1 MRDDYGRLLDAS
13 ADDLGRI
20 RTGGDSGD
28 IGGLD
33 VVPTRTVALFS
44 GPVKLD
50 DKGEAKIALD
60 IPDFIGQLRLMAV
73 AYAKT
78 RVGSA
83 EQRLFVRDAVTA
95 DVVLPRFLAPGD
107 RGRVALSLHN
117 VDGQAGDYRVT
128 LEATRRGGAR
138 PAGRRDTQAGGQPAR
153 AADLDAQGGRRRLRQ
168 GRGRGRRAGQLRG
181 APRMGHPGARGADA
195 DRRRHRLAAR
205 SRRAS

>member
-1 MRDDYGRLLDAS
+1 MG
-13 ADDLGRI
+13 
-20 RTGGDSGD
+20 TGGDSGD

-60 IPDFIGQLRLMAV
+60 IPDFIGQLRIMTV

-83 EQRLFVRDAVTA
+83 EQRMFVRDAGTA
-95 DVVLPRFLAPGD
+95 DVVLPRFLAPKD

-117 VDGQAGDYRVT
+117 VDGQAGHHRVT
-128 LEATRRGGAR
+128 PGTPGGVG
-138 PAGRRDTQAGGQPAR
+138 PAQPV
-153 AADLDAQGGRRRLRQ
+153 
-168 GRGRGRRAGQLRG
+168 
-181 APRMGHPGARGADA
+181 P
-195 DRRRHRLAAR
+195 
-205 SRRAS
+205 